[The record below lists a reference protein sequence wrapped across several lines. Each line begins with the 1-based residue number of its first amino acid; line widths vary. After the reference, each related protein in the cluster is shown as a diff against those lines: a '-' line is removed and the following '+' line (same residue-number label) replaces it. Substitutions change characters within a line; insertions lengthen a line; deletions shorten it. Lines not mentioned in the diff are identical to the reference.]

1 MKPVTITAGHGG
13 SDPGA
18 VYGGLTER
26 ELMTDLRDRVRFHLV
41 NYHDLTVRA
50 DGAWGVNDPLAS
62 ALHLI
67 AGSSV
72 AIELHCNAAASPQ
85 ANGVEVVA
93 GEANAP
99 LARKLAKA
107 IAGAMGSRVRGDGG
121 WIDQAQTARGRIGFV
136 ARGGLVVEV
145 FFLSNPDE
153 LKRYQSKKAE
163 VAYVIARTIAQHVK
177 ENP

>member
-18 VYGGLTER
+18 VYGGFTER
-26 ELMTDLRDRVRFHLV
+26 ELMTDLRDMTRLHLRKIP
-41 NYHDLTVRA
+41 DLTVRA

-72 AIELHCNAAASPQ
+72 AIELHCNAATVPQ

-107 IAGAMGSRVRGDGG
+107 IAGALGSRVRGDGG

-153 LKRYQSKKAE
+153 LKRYLQKSGE
-163 VAYVIARTIAQHVK
+163 VAKVIAATIAQHVK
-177 ENP
+177 ETP